1 MSIIFPASCLAG
13 PSHVNFSMKCPDSF
27 QFPGRL
33 DLLTQFLQEM
43 SRFLPV
49 SWTAGP
55 FLAFLQQTYPKNF
68 RISVFLDFS
77 HIISADKS
85 KNLLV
90 SLVFGLFLTRFL
102 TICPESCQLS
112 AWLDLFS
119 QIPARNVQNSSGF
132 LSGWTFSRKFLQQM
146 SKILPASCLAGLF
159 HANFNKKCPKFF
171 RLPVW
176 LDLFTQISARN
187 VQNSS
192 GFLSGWTFSHKFLQ
206 EMSRILPV
214 QRKPIQYSLYYSV
227 FFDRAIHFRYA
238 LIKRSIPPSIT
249 ASTFP
254 VSSLVL

>member
-90 SLVFGLFLTRFL
+90 SLVFGLFLTQFL

-119 QIPARNVQNSSGF
+119 QIP
-132 LSGWTFSRKFLQQM
+132 
-146 SKILPASCLAGLF
+146 
-159 HANFNKKCPKFF
+159 
-171 RLPVW
+171 
-176 LDLFTQISARN
+176 ARN